1 MAVCVGVHVPKCAGT
16 TILKRVESCLPE
28 HKIYQNT
35 SMHENFMLGRPEIM
49 QLPRRDQLKFVWG
62 HSIHEEML
70 KYFKSPVFLFTGL
83 REPKARLESM
93 YLYHLRMAR
102 SLGNEPLSLE
112 RFLGYTSDPICQ
124 FFIHRFPTFAG
135 SEGSLFERA
144 RRVIDLFDHVYFSEN
159 LEAAADIVFRRLD
172 ISPEQV
178 NHNQRPADEKGK
190 SIEIPEGNT
199 AQDIKLYEY
208 AQAKFGGAVDSDEVT
223 RRSGELDAVRKERLQ
238 GWPQEE
244 RLAEFLYG
252 EAFKEYRD
260 WGDYQHVVS
269 TRMNQMRALS
279 LELATYARFAG
290 R

>member
-1 MAVCVGVHVPKCAGT
+1 M
-16 TILKRVESCLPE
+16 KRVQSCLPE
-28 HKIYQNT
+28 HQIYQNT

-102 SLGNEPLSLE
+102 QLGNEPLSLE
-112 RFLGYTSDPICQ
+112 RFLEYTSDPICY
-124 FFIHRFPTFAG
+124 FFIHRFPSFAG
-135 SEGSLFERA
+135 ADGSLFERA
-144 RRVIDLFDHVYFSEN
+144 KRVIDLFDHVYFSEN

-178 NHNQRPADEKGK
+178 NHNQRPSEEKGK
-190 SIEIPEGNT
+190 SIEIPEGNIT
-199 AQDIKLYEY
+199 QDLQLYEY
-208 AQAKFGGAVDSDEVT
+208 AQAKFGGAVDFDEVS
-223 RRSGELDAVRKERLQ
+223 RRSRELDAIRKERLQ
-238 GWPQEE
+238 GWPLEE

-260 WGDYQHVVS
+260 WGDYQNVIS

-279 LELATYARFAG
+279 LELAVYARFAG